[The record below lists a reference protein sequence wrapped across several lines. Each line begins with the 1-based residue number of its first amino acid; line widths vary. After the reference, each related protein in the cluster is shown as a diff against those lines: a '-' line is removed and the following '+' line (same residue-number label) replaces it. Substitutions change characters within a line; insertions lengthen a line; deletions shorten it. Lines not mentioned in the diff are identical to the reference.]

1 MKLHIA
7 QTAANLVTSYGEGYV
22 TVLQNRYEKSL
33 IVLPDEVIAD
43 WPPENF
49 EALKPEHLA
58 VLVARNPEIVLLGT
72 GNKLRFPRPEV
83 MRPLIETG
91 RGYEVMDLP
100 AACRTYNILVAEGR
114 RVAAALIM
122 D

>member
-1 MKLHIA
+1 LKLHIA

-22 TVLQNRYEKSL
+22 TVLQHRYGKSL

-49 EALKPEHLA
+49 DALKPEHLA

-122 D
+122 N

>member
-1 MKLHIA
+1 MKLHLA

-22 TVLQNRYEKSL
+22 TILRDRYESSL

-43 WPPENF
+43 WPPQDF
-49 EALKPEHLA
+49 DSLRPEHLTA
-58 VLVARNPEIVLLGT
+58 LVERNPEIVLLGT

-83 MRPLIETG
+83 MRPLIELG
-91 RGYEVMDLP
+91 RGYEVMDVA

-114 RVAAALIM
+114 RVAAALILR
-122 D
+122 